1 MSDEGTKDRKEAL
14 DEYYF
19 TFGIDHPLADFVQQV
34 SAPNETLARLGMHRC
49 YADRWATCYRAEE
62 CFPAV
67 EGDRIVMPYNTTMRR
82 LPKKI
87 VVFGED
93 EMGCE

>member
-1 MSDEGTKDRKEAL
+1 MTVEDVTDSNN
-14 DEYYF
+14 EYYF

-49 YADRWATCYRAEE
+49 YADRWSSCYRAGE

-82 LPKKI
+82 LPRKI
-87 VVFGED
+87 VVCD
-93 EMGCE
+93 ENSIETKA